1 MACSPVSTVTP
12 PADVDV
18 KLDPVPEY
26 ESSSCSSETG
36 EESSSSDEDEDE
48 ICSVQ
53 SFRKAAG
60 TDYPNG
66 KYYQTY
72 GGG

>member
-1 MACSPVSTVTP
+1 MASSTVSTVAL

-18 KLDPVPEY
+18 TLDPVPEY

-48 ICSVQ
+48 IYSVQ

-60 TDYPNG
+60 TDFPNG
-66 KYYQTY
+66 IYYQTY